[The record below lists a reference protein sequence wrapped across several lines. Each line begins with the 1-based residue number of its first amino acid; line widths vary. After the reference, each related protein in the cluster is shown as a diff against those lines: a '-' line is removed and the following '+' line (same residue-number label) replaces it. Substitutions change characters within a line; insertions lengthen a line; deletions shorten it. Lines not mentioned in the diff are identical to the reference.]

1 MRRESIMCTS
11 VEPTHLSR
19 EPFEALPESHDAL
32 AHNRPKGSKEPTLRI
47 T

>member
-19 EPFEALPESHDAL
+19 EPFEALLERHDAL